1 MDLRSTTLETDPSLK
16 ELQSNWETRYTEIKR
31 ETAILN
37 NKKLDG
43 SYQRKKYTKLHK
55 NIKSYISKITHR
67 DFPGGPVVKN
77 PPANTG
83 YTGSILGQ
91 GTRSHMPWGNCVTTT
106 ESALRVHALQEE
118 KPLQ

>member
-1 MDLRSTTLETDPSLK
+1 METDPSLK

-77 PPANTG
+77 PPANTR